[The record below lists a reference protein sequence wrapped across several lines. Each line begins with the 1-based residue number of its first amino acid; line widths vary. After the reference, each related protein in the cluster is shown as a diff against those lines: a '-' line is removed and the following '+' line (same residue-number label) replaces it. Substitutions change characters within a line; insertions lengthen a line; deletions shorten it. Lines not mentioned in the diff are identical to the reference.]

1 MLHFTTIADH
11 QGSKIPLREFRWIGS
26 YGVEEVLSNE
36 SYIVRKLNSNKTQF
50 LHRTELRK
58 YEPKSVLK
66 DERPEGILQPD
77 EEIIIPQVDLNVITW
92 ETEFGDFP
100 TPSLRDKNSF
110 KGDFDQSYWDR
121 VLTDVT
127 SGPLA

>member
-1 MLHFTTIADH
+1 M
-11 QGSKIPLREFRWIGS
+11 REFRWIGS

-66 DERPEGILQPD
+66 DERPGGILQPD
-77 EEIIIPQVDLNVITW
+77 GEIIIPQVDLNVITW

-110 KGDFDQSYWDR
+110 KVDFDQSYWDR